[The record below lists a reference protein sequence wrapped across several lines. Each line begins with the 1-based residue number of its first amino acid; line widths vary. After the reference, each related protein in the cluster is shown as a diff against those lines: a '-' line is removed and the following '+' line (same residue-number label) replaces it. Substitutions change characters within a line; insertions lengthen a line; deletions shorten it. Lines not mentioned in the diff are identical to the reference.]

1 MRIQEIEIL
10 NYKTTVDFKF
20 NCFKN
25 GLNVFIGTN
34 NVGKSNILEALNA
47 FFNRSYIDDNEVSRF
62 LNHQKVNEY
71 DYPVIGIDFDI
82 SNLGMLYAHF
92 QANKDKKGLDKNV
105 YAQSTNLANSL
116 KEHVPKFIY
125 LSRTNDLKQT
135 IQSLVGMLSFENKL
149 YSRIL
154 TNANQFMSEIFDSTY
169 KLYFDYRNLDNPQI
183 RLIDEFNDDD
193 ILENKSSGTQMAALI
208 SLLLSIGLNDDSP
221 NGFIV
226 AIDEPET
233 SLHIGSQKKLFG
245 FLKELSKKHQV
256 LITTHSVVFID
267 KAHDESIFLVKR
279 DHLGRTDYHLKEHK
293 NENWKS
299 LREILGTTISD
310 GLLLGEYNIVV
321 EGRTEQFLFPT
332 MIEILVSEGLLKLDT
347 SMYNFISAEGSA
359 KIEAF
364 MSILKDKIEL
374 PLCLFLDNDKS
385 GLNTKK
391 QIDNKIKFSGDLIII
406 PKKHNF
412 QESEIEDFLDDD
424 LLYDCINEYYTR
436 QITTGYTPLE
446 ELQLKELRS
455 NLKFNEFKKN
465 VEGHI
470 AINYPEANKDLNK
483 MAFSLLIKEKLQS
496 SSQFQELVSNFK
508 YVEKYFLRK

>member
-92 QANKDKKGLDKNV
+92 QPNKDKKGLDKNV
-105 YAQSTNLANSL
+105 YAQSTNLANTL

-125 LSRTNDLKQT
+125 LSRTNDFKQT
-135 IQSLVGMLSFENKL
+135 IQSLVGMISFENQL
-149 YSRIL
+149 YSRLL

-169 KLYFDYRNLDNPQI
+169 KLYFDYRNLDDPQI

-226 AIDEPET
+226 AID
-233 SLHIGSQKKLFG
+233 
-245 FLKELSKKHQV
+245 
-256 LITTHSVVFID
+256 
-267 KAHDESIFLVKR
+267 
-279 DHLGRTDYHLKEHK
+279 
-293 NENWKS
+293 
-299 LREILGTTISD
+299 
-310 GLLLGEYNIVV
+310 
-321 EGRTEQFLFPT
+321 
-332 MIEILVSEGLLKLDT
+332 
-347 SMYNFISAEGSA
+347 
-359 KIEAF
+359 
-364 MSILKDKIEL
+364 
-374 PLCLFLDNDKS
+374 
-385 GLNTKK
+385 
-391 QIDNKIKFSGDLIII
+391 
-406 PKKHNF
+406 
-412 QESEIEDFLDDD
+412 
-424 LLYDCINEYYTR
+424 
-436 QITTGYTPLE
+436 
-446 ELQLKELRS
+446 
-455 NLKFNEFKKN
+455 
-465 VEGHI
+465 
-470 AINYPEANKDLNK
+470 
-483 MAFSLLIKEKLQS
+483 
-496 SSQFQELVSNFK
+496 
-508 YVEKYFLRK
+508 